1 MNTATRIL
9 VVSLAAALAAAQTAS
24 YDVATIKFRKGPIT
38 FASGPFIQGRTVTA
52 TALTPRDLI
61 SYAYTVRDEQLTGG
75 PSWIAEDHYDV
86 IAKSEGEGA
95 LKIAQSRQMM
105 QSLLADRFQLQLH
118 REKRDVPMYGLVVA
132 KNGPKFAPATET
144 TRCYSVSS
152 TEKGTIH
159 MEARCVEMEQLVLQ
173 LAGTGGRYV
182 VNQTGLTGRY
192 AFTLDWWPANRI
204 PPPDSDAPSMFK
216 ALEEQLGLK
225 LEAARGPVEMLVID
239 HAEKPSEN

>member
-1 MNTATRIL
+1 MNHTTRIL
-9 VVSLAAALAAAQTAS
+9 FVSMSIAFAQTAS
-24 YDVATIKFRKGPIT
+24 YDIATIKFRKGPIT

-61 SYAYTVRDEQLTGG
+61 TYAYALRNEQLAGG
-75 PSWIAEDHYDV
+75 PSWLGEDHYD
-86 IAKSEGEGA
+86 ILAKSEGEGA
-95 LKIAQSRQMM
+95 LQLAQSRQMM

-118 REKRDVPMYGLVVA
+118 REKRDVAMYALVVA
-132 KNGPKFAPATET
+132 KNGPKLTPATET

-225 LEAARGPVEMLVID
+225 LEATRGPIEMLVID
-239 HAEKPSEN
+239 HAEKPSDN